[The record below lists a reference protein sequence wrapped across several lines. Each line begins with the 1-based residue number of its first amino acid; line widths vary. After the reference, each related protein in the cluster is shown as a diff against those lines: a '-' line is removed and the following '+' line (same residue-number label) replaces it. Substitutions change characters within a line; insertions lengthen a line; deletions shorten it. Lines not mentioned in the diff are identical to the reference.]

1 MGRPGSRGFSLVEL
15 LVGSAIGLV
24 VVAAASSLVA
34 HNLRENR
41 AVVLEAR
48 LMQDLRNAADI
59 VGRGLRRAGY
69 WAGAASGV
77 RGDDGTAVATNP
89 YDALALDG
97 AAFGTVAFRFSRDA
111 VENGVVDG
119 NEQFGYRLR
128 NGAIET
134 QLGEANWQALTD
146 PATLIVTSLS
156 VVPRVEEASLA
167 DFCAAPCPIGSA
179 TCPPRQ
185 QIRSLAVA
193 IAARSTADPALT
205 RDLRLSVRLRND
217 AIVGS
222 CEG

>member
-1 MGRPGSRGFSLVEL
+1 MGGTGMRGFSLIEL

-24 VVAAASSLVA
+24 VVAAASNLVA

-41 AVVLEAR
+41 AVILEAR

-77 RGDDGTAVATNP
+77 RGDDGEPVAANP
-89 YDALALDG
+89 YDALVVDD
-97 AAFGTVAFRFSRDA
+97 AASGTVGFRFSRDA

-134 QLGEANWQALTD
+134 QLGAANWQALTD
-146 PATLIVTSLS
+146 PATLIVTLLR
-156 VVPRVEEASLA
+156 VVPRIEEASLVA
-167 DFCAAPCPIGSA
+167 FCPAPCPLASA

-193 IAARSTADPALT
+193 IVARSPSDPALT

-217 AIVGS
+217 AVVGS
-222 CEG
+222 CEV